1 MIHVRVYAML
11 IDLVG
16 SRTLEVEGAKT
27 VKELLDILDSR
38 YPGFKKEL
46 EKGFLILVNG
56 VNVLHLNGLDTEI
69 KDGDTVVIFPP
80 VGGG

>member
-11 IDLVG
+11 IDIVG
-16 SRTLEVEGAKT
+16 SRSLEVEGAKT
-27 VKELLDILDSR
+27 VGELIDLLDSR

-56 VNVLHLNGLDTEI
+56 VNVLHLKGLDTEI

>member
-11 IDLVG
+11 IDIVG

-27 VKELLDILDSR
+27 VGELIEILNSR
-38 YPGFKKEL
+38 YPGFRKEL

-56 VNVLHLNGLDTEI
+56 TNILHMKGLDTEI

>member
-11 IDLVG
+11 IDIVG

-27 VKELLDILDSR
+27 VGELIDLLDSR

-56 VNVLHLNGLDTEI
+56 VNVLHLKGLDTEI

>member
-11 IDLVG
+11 IDIVG
-16 SRTLEVEGAKT
+16 SRSLEVEGVKT
-27 VKELLDILDSR
+27 VGELIDLLDSR
-38 YPGFKKEL
+38 HPGFKKEL

-56 VNVLHLNGLDTEI
+56 VNVLHLKGLDTEI

>member
-16 SRTLEVEGAKT
+16 SRTLEVEGART

>member
-16 SRTLEVEGAKT
+16 SRTLEVEGART

-38 YPGFKKEL
+38 YHGFKKEL